1 MDPPAMIDIDA
12 LVAEIN
18 AAGYMVTN
26 CFQLRGGMF
35 QANLRRADGW
45 QADYNGPFNF
55 ATGATVG
62 EAMQR
67 AFESA
72 KVEAIVKTAKAKPAS
87 PKPPAALPDDLADL
101 I

>member
-1 MDPPAMIDIDA
+1 MGACMIDIDA

-45 QADYNGPFNF
+45 QADYSGPFNY
-55 ATGATVG
+55 AMGPTVG
-62 EAMQR
+62 EALLR

-72 KVEAIVKTAKAKPAS
+72 KLGPPTKAVKAKPAV
-87 PKPPAALPDDLADL
+87 PKPPAEIADDIADL